1 MFKKKKRWH
10 CLAGQQPTEMDLKI
24 MEWERKGKLVPT
36 RELVKTPEQIEG
48 IRVAGKINS
57 GCLDAVAEMIR
68 PGISTKDIDNVCVEY
83 CKAHNAISAT
93 LGYEGFPGSL
103 CTSIN
108 EVGQSVAPLDQM
120 TQQNAAL
127 VEESAAAAESL
138 REQAARLAQLVSQFK
153 LAGGALH
160 AVMRSPR
167 GAAHPGMA
175 PAVPASAQAAL
186 PGQKA
191 QLLEHA

>member
-1 MFKKKKRWH
+1 MINFKKKKRWH

-93 LGYEGFPGSL
+93 LGYEAIPRKPVHQHQRG
-103 CTSIN
+103 
-108 EVGQSVAPLDQM
+108 
-120 TQQNAAL
+120 
-127 VEESAAAAESL
+127 
-138 REQAARLAQLVSQFK
+138 
-153 LAGGALH
+153 GGAWHSQGTGRFGARRHRQRGYH
-160 AVMRSPR
+160 AGIQRLLWRRLTHVHHRR
-167 GAAHPGMA
+167 RDHTRKGAAGPRDQR
-175 PAVPASAQAAL
+175 VPWR
-186 PGQKA
+186 
-191 QLLEHA
+191 